1 MELTVQQLRCFL
13 AVAEELHFTR
23 AAQRLHVAAPSLS
36 QQVAALEKRLQVQL
50 FHRTSRRVE
59 LTAAGVELLPL
70 ARRAVGSVQDVQE
83 WAQRRREAGERVVVG
98 LVAGGPLCSAVLA
111 AATRALPG
119 VGWELRRL
127 GLTDSLGALR
137 SERVDA
143 ALVPAVT
150 PPAAAD
156 LRAVPLWREDRVLVV
171 PAGHRLAGRSEV
183 GIDETTGERF
193 VGVADDDATLDAWF
207 VSPRPDGRRPRVEPA
222 AGTVEEVLDLC
233 AAGMAV
239 NIAGASVARG
249 YARPDLRFVPLRD
262 VPPVTVCLVH
272 RAGDPGRALGAFE
285 RIALRVARE
294 QGGRFGALPPPG

>member
-23 AAQRLHVAAPSLS
+23 AAQRLHVAPPSLS

-59 LTAAGVELLPL
+59 LTAAGAELLPL
-70 ARRAVGSVQDVQE
+70 ARRAVGSVQEVQE
-83 WAQRRREAGERVVVG
+83 WARRRREAGERVVVG
-98 LVAGGPLCSAVLA
+98 LVAGGPLCSAVLSA
-111 AATRALPG
+111 AARAMPG

-127 GLTDSLGALR
+127 GFADSLRALR

-150 PPAAAD
+150 LPAAAD
-156 LRAVPLWREDRVLVV
+156 LRAVPLWREGRVLVV
-171 PAGHRLAGRSEV
+171 PTGHRLAGRSEV

-193 VGVADDDATLDAWF
+193 VGVADDDATLDEWF

-222 AGTVEEVLDLC
+222 AGTLEEVLDLC

-239 NIAGASVARG
+239 NIAGATVARG
-249 YARPDLRFVPLRD
+249 YARPDLRFVPVRD
-262 VPPVTVCLVH
+262 VPDVTVALVQ
-272 RAGDPGRALGAFE
+272 RAGDPGRALAALE
-285 RIALRVARE
+285 RVALRVARG
-294 QGGRFGALPPPG
+294 QATRFGAAPPL